1 MSNIHESNLP
11 SHSRVKKRYIIML
24 IVLIITCVAG
34 LFFPEDPMLFRN
46 DDIAVDKADTAWM
59 MTASILVLLMTPG
72 VAFFYAGMVRAKNV
86 ISTMVFSVVAMGAMS
101 VIWVVFGF
109 SLVFGDDIN
118 GFIGNPFTYF
128 MLSGVGSYTHSEL
141 APTIPFMLF
150 VLFQMKFAILAP
162 SLISGGFAE
171 RIRFSVFLIF
181 MVLFSILIYAPIAHW
196 IWHPQGIFRQLGVI
210 DFAGGLVVH
219 TSSGIAALVG
229 AIYLGSRHMPSD
241 YKPANIPFM
250 ILGVALLWIGWFG
263 FNAGSALG
271 INATAI
277 KAFVNTNTASAVGML
292 GWVFF
297 DAIKGKKPSALGL
310 GIGAIVG
317 MVGITPCAGMT
328 TIGESMFIGL
338 ATALLCNYFVSK
350 KSVIKA
356 DDALDVFYTHG
367 VGGIIGSIF
376 TGIFVHGLLDGN
388 YDMFLY
394 HLLAV
399 VVVIIYTFVLSYGIF
414 WLIAKFIPPRVSLE
428 KEKIGLD
435 LNQHG
440 EVYGLNALKE

>member
-1 MSNIHESNLP
+1 MDNVPEQNSP
-11 SHSRVKKRYIIML
+11 SQTRVKRRYVIML
-24 IVLIITCVAG
+24 VTLVVACVAG
-34 LFFPEDPMLFRN
+34 LFFPESPTLFQ
-46 DDIAVDKADTAWM
+46 DGDKAIDKADTAWM

-86 ISTMVFSVVAMGAMS
+86 ISTMVFSIVAMGAMS
-101 VIWVVFGF
+101 VVWVILGF
-109 SLVFGDDIN
+109 SLVFGNDIG
-118 GFIGNPFTYF
+118 GFVGNPFTYF
-128 MLSGVGSYTHSEL
+128 MLRGVGSHPQSEL

-181 MVLFSILIYAPIAHW
+181 MVLFGVLVYAPVAHW
-196 IWHPQGIFRQLGVI
+196 IWHPQGVFNRLGVV

-241 YKPANIPFM
+241 YKPANIPFV

-263 FNAGSALG
+263 FNAGSALAV
-271 INATAI
+271 NAAAI
-277 KAFVNTNTASAVGML
+277 KAFINTNTASAVGML
-292 GWVFF
+292 GWVLF

-328 TIGESMFIGL
+328 SVGESMFIGL
-338 ATALLCNYFVSK
+338 ATALLCNYLVSK

-367 VGGIIGSIF
+367 VGGIIGSVF
-376 TGIFVHGLLDGN
+376 TGIFVHGLLDGH
-388 YDMFLY
+388 YGVFFY

-399 VVVIIYTFVLSYGIF
+399 LVVIVYTFVLSYGIF
-414 WLIAKFIPPRVSLE
+414 WFISKFIPPRVSLE